1 MSLIPTNIQSAAIGT
16 RVMFCPEKFAM
27 RADMTE
33 KRVKNVNIWKPE
45 KKPWI

>member
-1 MSLIPTNIQSAAIGT
+1 MSLIPTNIQSAANGI
-16 RVMFCPEKFAM
+16 RVMFCPEKLM